1 MGGVI
6 IIALS
11 TGVLGQLLLVL
22 QSQKEASMRAHLQDT
37 AEDPLGG
44 FSDLLRKMVP
54 ELKARLTE
62 QLLKKQ
68 TASM

>member
-1 MGGVI
+1 MSG
-6 IIALS
+6 
-11 TGVLGQLLLVL
+11 
-22 QSQKEASMRAHLQDT
+22 LQDT

-44 FSDLLRKMVP
+44 FSELLRKMVP

>member
-1 MGGVI
+1 MV
-6 IIALS
+6 
-11 TGVLGQLLLVL
+11 
-22 QSQKEASMRAHLQDT
+22 QDVQ
-37 AEDPLGG
+37 EEPMGG

-68 TASM
+68 TATM

>member
-1 MGGVI
+1 M
-6 IIALS
+6 
-11 TGVLGQLLLVL
+11 
-22 QSQKEASMRAHLQDT
+22 LQDT
-37 AEDPLGG
+37 QDDRMSA